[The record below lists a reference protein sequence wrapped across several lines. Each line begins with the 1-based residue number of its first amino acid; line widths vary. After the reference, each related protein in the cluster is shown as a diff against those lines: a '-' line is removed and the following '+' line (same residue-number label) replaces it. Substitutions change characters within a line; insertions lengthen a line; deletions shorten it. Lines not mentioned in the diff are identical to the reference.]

1 MLAID
6 VDAVAMLVLHSPAS
20 RRREY
25 EKALADLYRDFHGFV
40 HDLGVGWFGNFSA
53 KSANSACSGDDRRPD
68 DGRGGRSL
76 RWAECL
82 AGNGRDANRLDLG
95 AWQLCRSRLD
105 GGLSAPR

>member
-1 MLAID
+1 MSVQTWTIFRMWGL
-6 VDAVAMLVLHSPAS
+6 VAMLVLLSPAS

-40 HDLGVGWFGNFSA
+40 RDLGVGWFGNFSA
-53 KSANSACSGDDRRPD
+53 KSAHSACSGDDRRPD

-82 AGNGRDANRLDLG
+82 AGHGRDASRLDLG
-95 AWQLCRSRLD
+95 AW
-105 GGLSAPR
+105 